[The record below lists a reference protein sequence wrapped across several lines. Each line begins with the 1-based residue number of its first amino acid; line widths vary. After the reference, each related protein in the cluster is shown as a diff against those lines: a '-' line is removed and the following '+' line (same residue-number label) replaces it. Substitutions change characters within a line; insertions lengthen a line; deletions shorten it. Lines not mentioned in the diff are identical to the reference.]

1 MLKATI
7 LQAEIISDR
16 NGYHRRQD
24 RPRKPVM
31 PHRNLYA
38 AVDLGSNSFHMLVAR
53 RENGELRVIDRIR
66 EMVRIAE
73 GLDVSGRL
81 DPNVRSRAL
90 ECLASFGQRLAEIPP
105 HQVRAVGTQTFRRL
119 KNPQQFLV
127 VAETALA
134 CPIDIISG
142 REEARVVWLGV
153 SEGTAFTEQPRMVI
167 DIGGGSTEIAAGL
180 GLDPG
185 FTESIQ
191 FGCVG
196 VTRKA
201 FGKGRISAR
210 RWKRAADEI
219 QAELQAIAPQLATT
233 AWRHAIGSSGT
244 IRAVQSIIA
253 ASQNAVPSAIQA
265 EQVEQLSEKLIS
277 FGHIDKVDL
286 PGLSSSRQPVIA
298 GGLLVLQTCMR
309 IFGIKT
315 LEVSP
320 FALREGLLHDL
331 VGRLER
337 RDPREKTVR
346 GMTGRFQADRA
357 QSDRV
362 RDFAMCAF
370 EQVAESFN
378 LRQIHRELLDWSCQ
392 LHEIGLGI
400 AHSHYQVH
408 SAYIVEHSDMA
419 GFTRQEQQF
428 MAFMLRHQR
437 RKLPDDALKQLPA
450 RLHASARPML
460 SILRLAVALA
470 RSRTDADLPDFA
482 LSAPAEGKLV
492 LSLPAG
498 WLRSHPL
505 SARSLV
511 YERQQLG
518 RLDLGLDVATLSDP
532 HPVQ

>member
-1 MLKATI
+1 
-7 LQAEIISDR
+7 
-16 NGYHRRQD
+16 
-24 RPRKPVM
+24 M

-66 EMVRIAE
+66 DMVRIAG
-73 GLDVSGRL
+73 GLDANGRL
-81 DPNVRSRAL
+81 DEATRSRAL
-90 ECLASFGQRLAEIPP
+90 ECLARFGQRLAEIPG

-119 KNPQQFLV
+119 KNPQHFLV
-127 VAETALA
+127 VAETALG

-153 SEGTAFTEQPRMVI
+153 SEGTSFAESPRMVI
-167 DIGGGSTEIAAGL
+167 DIGGGSTEIAAGNAT
-180 GLDPG
+180 DPQ

-201 FGKGRISAR
+201 FGKGRITTR
-210 RWKRAADEI
+210 RWQRAADEI
-219 QAELQAIAPQLATT
+219 ETELQAIAPQLARTG
-233 AWRHAIGSSGT
+233 WRHAIGSSGT
-244 IRAVQSIIA
+244 IRAVQGIVA
-253 ASQNAVPSAIQA
+253 ARQGTLPGPIEAA
-265 EQVEQLSEKLIS
+265 QVDELSKRVIES
-277 FGHIDKVDL
+277 GHVDRVEL

-298 GGLLVLQTCMR
+298 GGLLVLQACMR
-309 IFGIKT
+309 IFGIRT

-331 VGRLER
+331 VGRLEQ

-346 GMTGRFQADRA
+346 GMAERFQVDRA
-357 QSDRV
+357 QAERV
-362 RDFAMCAF
+362 RDFTLCAF
-370 EQVAESFN
+370 EHLAEPFE
-378 LRQIHRELLDWSCQ
+378 LRRIHRDLLDWTCQ

-400 AHSHYQVH
+400 AHSHYQLH

-428 MAFMLRHQR
+428 MAFLMRYQR
-437 RKLPDDALKQLPA
+437 RKLPDDALARLPA
-450 RLHASARPML
+450 RLHHSARILL

-470 RSRTDADLPDFA
+470 RSRTDADLPDFG
-482 LSAPAEGKLV
+482 LTCPDNRMLV

-498 WLRSHPL
+498 WLQSHPL
-505 SARSLV
+505 SARSLKL
-511 YERQQLG
+511 ERRQLA
-518 RLDLGLDVATLSDP
+518 RLGIRLRLETLANP
-532 HPVQ
+532 HPAHP